1 MVGGNLLLV
10 AESYANADMYST
22 IRFLFSDPVI
32 YLRHTAGETLVCSG
46 FERDEAAR
54 HGRVPDVRAFDEF
67 GYAALL
73 RTSARP
79 YQAFAALVQT
89 VLERAGVREVTVTND
104 APVYIVDH
112 LRAAGI
118 MVHCDPEALL
128 TARISKDEH
137 ELAAMET
144 VQRIT
149 ELAMDAAI
157 GMIAAAK
164 PVGEALVLDGQPLTS
179 ERVRAAID
187 AIFLAAGC
195 VAEGTIV
202 AGGTQSAAPHNAGS
216 GTLRPCQPI
225 VLDIFPRHKELRYY
239 ADMTRTVSKGDPGP
253 EIARMYEATR
263 QAQELAISLI
273 APGADGRA
281 IYEAVCRQYEAAG
294 YGTSLR
300 DGSYPAA
307 GFIHGLGHG
316 LGLEVHERPGM
327 GRSSD
332 LLAEGHVVT
341 VEPGLYDPTIG
352 GVRIED
358 VVVVT
363 GNGCRNLTRCAK
375 TLIV

>member
-10 AESYANADMYST
+10 AESYANSDMYST

-128 TARISKDEH
+128 TARISKGEH

-157 GMIAAAK
+157 GMITAAK
-164 PVGEALVLDGQPLTS
+164 PVGDALVLEGQPLTS

-202 AGGTQSAAPHNAGS
+202 AGGIQSAAPHNAGS

-263 QAQELAISLI
+263 QAQDLAISLI

-294 YGTSLR
+294 YGTTLR
-300 DGSYPAA
+300 DGNYPAA

-341 VEPGLYDPTIG
+341 VEPGLYDPAIG

-363 GNGCRNLTRCAK
+363 GNGCRNLTRYAK